1 MMATECSPTLG
12 PTAGR
17 ARSVFD
23 SVWPIC
29 SSVETRQ
36 CCSVGPWPRM
46 LNDGV
51 MGDDYLRLPD
61 GDAYL
66 TSLCRRWA
74 MPARGGLF
82 ARYSAQLL
90 RLSTSTPQELDR
102 GVSRLVLG

>member
-1 MMATECSPTLG
+1 
-12 PTAGR
+12 
-17 ARSVFD
+17 
-23 SVWPIC
+23 
-29 SSVETRQ
+29 
-36 CCSVGPWPRM
+36 M

-82 ARYSAQLL
+82 ARYSTQLL
-90 RLSTSTPQELDR
+90 RLSTPTPQELDR